1 MTEAVGHRINA
12 CELHSHE
19 KATAR
24 LQPIDANRLPLAKAA
39 YTTRRI
45 SLTEATT
52 LLDGDLKPEAGD
64 LVLARIEEIR
74 QQTRLELRTG
84 RRAPL
89 YKGDEI
95 IVCYGHRYAPDQFE
109 ALVPPDLGP
118 CELVAAGG
126 IAGQVL
132 SRHESKKPAT
142 QISPC
147 GLLANAHGR
156 RINLADWS
164 LPKVTQPHARPVTV
178 AVVGTSMNAGK
189 TTTLACLTKG
199 FRRAGCDVGAAKITG
214 TGGGGDLWAMKD
226 AGANPVADFIDA
238 GFSSTFRASQDAIEG
253 ILTTLTGHLANAD
266 VDVILL
272 EVADG
277 LLQRETA
284 GLLSSLVFR
293 SNVDG
298 VLFAAGDAMA
308 ASAGSAWLRQ
318 RRLNVLG
325 LSGTLTASP
334 LASREAE
341 QATGVPV
348 LAVKHL
354 SDPNI
359 ATQLLEQ
366 LKSSTPI
373 PKAVR

>member
-1 MTEAVGHRINA
+1 MMDAVTHISTN
-12 CELHSHE
+12 EPHSHE
-19 KATAR
+19 KAGAR
-24 LQPIDANRLPLAKAA
+24 LQPIEAKRLALAKAA

-45 SLTEATT
+45 PLAQITT
-52 LLDGDLKPEAGD
+52 LLNGDIKPETGD
-64 LVLARIEEIR
+64 LVLARIEEIC
-74 QQTRLELRTG
+74 QQTRLELHTG

-89 YKGDEI
+89 SEGDEI

-126 IAGQVL
+126 IASQAL

-142 QISPC
+142 QICPC
-147 GLLANAHGR
+147 GLLADAHGR

-164 LPKVTQPHARPVTV
+164 LPKVTQPQARPLTV

-189 TTTLACLTKG
+189 TTTVAYLIKG

-214 TGGGGDLWAMKD
+214 TGAGGDLWAMKD
-226 AGANPVADFIDA
+226 AGANLVADFIDA
-238 GFSSTFRASQDAIEG
+238 GFSSTFGASQNAIEG
-253 ILTTLTGHLANAD
+253 ILTTLTAHLANAD

-277 LLQRETA
+277 LLQQETA
-284 GLLSSLVFR
+284 GLLSSPVFR
-293 SNVDG
+293 NNVDG

-341 QATGVPV
+341 LAAGVPV
-348 LAVKHL
+348 LGLKRL

-359 ATQLLEQ
+359 ATQWLEQ
-366 LKSSTPI
+366 LKSPTPI
-373 PKAVR
+373 PRAVP